1 MQHTWKCT
9 FKHLWF
15 HLMSVIFFTC
25 YLSLQ
30 WQQHSLVLLLFI
42 ITWRVNINRLLLS
55 FLDMSLKYT
64 MQFKCA
70 FLSLYFCILKYFLIR
85 KCLQFQLLVSN
96 WFRKI
101 HQMVPFSLFN
111 CEFSTRKKWKKI
123 QMSDVCCVLWRF
135 ESYSFNSCSNFA
147 IRFSLHRYKRFA
159 FVRMLCNKH
168 CAE

>member
-1 MQHTWKCT
+1 M
-9 FKHLWF
+9 KHDESHVWLKLTNAF
-15 HLMSVIFFTC
+15 HSCLKNQKTTKVLKMCMHAAHMKMHIQASLISPDVSHFC
-25 YLSLQ
+25 HLLSLQ
-30 WQQHSLVLLLFI
+30 WRQYSFVLLLFI
-42 ITWRVNINRLLLS
+42 ISWRVNINRLLLS

-123 QMSDVCCVLWRF
+123 QMSDVCCVL
-135 ESYSFNSCSNFA
+135 
-147 IRFSLHRYKRFA
+147 
-159 FVRMLCNKH
+159 
-168 CAE
+168 

>member
-15 HLMSVIFFTC
+15 HLMSVIFFHL
-25 YLSLQ
+25 LSLQ
-30 WQQHSLVLLLFI
+30 WRQYSLVLLLFI

-111 CEFSTRKKWKKI
+111 CEFSTRKKMKR
-123 QMSDVCCVLWRF
+123 DTNVRCVL
-135 ESYSFNSCSNFA
+135 
-147 IRFSLHRYKRFA
+147 
-159 FVRMLCNKH
+159 
-168 CAE
+168 